1 MTSAPPSQPAPAVS
15 PDRLYAVEADL
26 DRMARHLVLLR
37 DQLAALRTAG
47 AGPVPASAP
56 VNAPVGGQVVAEPLE
71 SVPVRVARLPWWQRE
86 GAVAR
91 LLSVV
96 GAGVFLIGISL
107 LLLLAVQYGHFG
119 PVLRVTTGWLVSAV
133 LVGVGALVH
142 ARQPG
147 NPGSVALAATGI
159 AGGYLALLAMTAI
172 YGWLGVPA
180 GLALAGAVCALG
192 LCLTRLWRSQ
202 VLGVIVVLGVVV
214 LAPVVAEE
222 QPWIAAAF
230 LILVSLGALAA
241 DPYRVWPV
249 LHLARVVP
257 AALALCV
264 LSVIA
269 DPDPDELAVAVL
281 AAGFA
286 GVTIAAELLGERRAA
301 RGVLTAIAVGAATL
315 PALVAPHS
323 GSDATLT
330 SIWLGCTAA
339 VLLALAAASPAEPAA
354 SPAEPG
360 LGASTRGVL
369 LAAAALALVISLGGV
384 EVDRLWVLG
393 ALATAA
399 AYLGFGVV
407 LGQRV
412 LGRIGIGAAVIGLVG
427 YLPIVE
433 LLLSGEVRAYVPSG
447 IDLLTSAVGVAVVL
461 LAARFTRPARSR
473 AAHLLLAGVLWA
485 AGLLAVTGLAVTAG
499 VLIGTALRGTATGFL
514 AGHAAATVI
523 WMAAAAWLLMRRQRG
538 DRLRTRTLGIVIAG
552 LAVAK
557 LVLFDLSTLDGV
569 SRVVAFVVTGAVLLA
584 VGTLYRRSRTSVPV

>member
-1 MTSAPPSQPAPAVS
+1 MTSAPPPPLAPAS
-15 PDRLYAVEADL
+15 PDRLYTVEADL
-26 DRMARHLVLLR
+26 DRIGRHLLFLR
-37 DQLAALRTAG
+37 DQLAALRTVDA
-47 AGPVPASAP
+47 VPASATAS
-56 VNAPVGGQVVAEPLE
+56 APIPAPAPAPGPAPG
-71 SVPVRVARLPWWQRE
+71 SVRAARLPWWQRE

-180 GLALAGAVCALG
+180 GLALAGAVCILG
-192 LCLTRLWRSQ
+192 LCLTRIWRSQ

-214 LAPVVAEE
+214 LAPVVGEE

-241 DPYRVWPV
+241 DPYRAWPV

-264 LSVIA
+264 LSLMA
-269 DPDPDELAVAVL
+269 DPDPAQLAVAIL

-286 GVTIAAELLGERRAA
+286 GVTIAAELLGERRTA

-315 PALVAPHS
+315 PALVAPHT

-339 VLLALAAASPAEPAA
+339 VLLALAAASPAEP
-354 SPAEPG
+354 ET
-360 LGASTRGVL
+360 GASTRGVL
-369 LAAAALALVISLGGV
+369 LAAAALALLTSLGGV

-399 AYLGFGVV
+399 AYLGFGAV

-412 LGRIGIGAAVIGLVG
+412 LGRIGIGAAVIGLIG

-433 LLLSGEVRAYVPSG
+433 LLLSGEVTAYDPSG

-461 LAARFTRPARSR
+461 LAARFARPARSR
-473 AAHLLLAGVLWA
+473 AARLLLAGVLWA

-523 WMAAAAWLLMRRQRG
+523 WMAAAAWLLMRRRHG

-557 LVLFDLSTLDGV
+557 LLLFDLSTLDGV